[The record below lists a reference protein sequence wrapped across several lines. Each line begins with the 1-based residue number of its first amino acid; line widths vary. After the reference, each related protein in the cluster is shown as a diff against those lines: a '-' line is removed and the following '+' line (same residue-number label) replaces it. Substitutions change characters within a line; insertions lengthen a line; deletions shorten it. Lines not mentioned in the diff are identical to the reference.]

1 MKKYMP
7 PKQGTWTPPMP
18 IFGRIGG
25 QFVIPDRKAPGH
37 QARKPANTAP
47 SPRQATQAK
56 RAPKPAN
63 PAPTPK
69 PAARKAD
76 ERPKLIVDR
85 DIWGQVSDRHEQ
97 LYLFRGDY
105 YLSDNTG
112 LCEKIDADD
121 AFRWALVRGHLI

>member
-1 MKKYMP
+1 MP
-7 PKQGTWTPPMP
+7 V
-18 IFGRIGG
+18 FGRIGG
-25 QFVIPDRKAPGH
+25 QFVIPDRKATGH
-37 QARKPANTAP
+37 QVRKPVNTAP
-47 SPRQATQAK
+47 APAPAPRQATQAK
-56 RAPKPAN
+56 PTPKPAN